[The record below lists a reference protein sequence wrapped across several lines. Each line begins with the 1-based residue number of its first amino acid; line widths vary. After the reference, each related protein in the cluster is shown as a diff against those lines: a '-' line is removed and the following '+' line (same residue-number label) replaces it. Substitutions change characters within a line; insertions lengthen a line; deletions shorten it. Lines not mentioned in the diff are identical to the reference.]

1 MNHLLWSGLLHKV
14 IWNSAAT
21 AGVCH
26 TSSGKAAR
34 VLQPWIPVSGHLGIQ
49 RFLSFCFLCFFFLFV
64 FFLTDECSSNQLDQ
78 QGMYSLKEGNRAES
92 LNRAV
97 KGKNKEKTDE

>member
-1 MNHLLWSGLLHKV
+1 MSYVIRKSCKGVAAMDPGLWAPG
-14 IWNSAAT
+14 NSA
-21 AGVCH
+21 VF
-26 TSSGKAAR
+26 
-34 VLQPWIPVSGHLGIQ
+34 V
-49 RFLSFCFLCFFFLFV
+49 FLFFVFFFFLFV

>member
-1 MNHLLWSGLLHKV
+1 MSYVIRKSCKGVAAMDPGSLGTWEFSGFCLSV
-14 IWNSAAT
+14 FC
-21 AGVCH
+21 GV
-26 TSSGKAAR
+26 
-34 VLQPWIPVSGHLGIQ
+34 
-49 RFLSFCFLCFFFLFV
+49 FFV
-64 FFLTDECSSNQLDQ
+64 CFFLTDECSSNQLDQ